1 MGQCVCACVFWQ
13 ASVFVQQD
21 DENSIFGWVQNRL
34 GLKCFDVP
42 HVQSLRARTA
52 GDVTTFYRVFLS
64 RKVVEAQT
72 YTLGM
77 LH

>member
-13 ASVFVQQD
+13 ANVFVHL
-21 DENSIFGWVQNRL
+21 DESSIFGWVQNRL
-34 GLKCFDVP
+34 VLKCFDVP
-42 HVQSLRARTA
+42 HVQSLRAHTA
-52 GDVTTFYRVFLS
+52 GDVTTCYRVLLN
-64 RKVVEAQT
+64 RMVVEAQT